1 MWTWTWIN
9 QGNCHIQSAMQL
21 PHPIMIALF
30 FTVVLKTLALALIF
44 NVVFKTLEFLL
55 VDQDDW
61 VTQFLV
67 FELRDNKIK
76 QSCNSFTKILNS
88 LYYWTFK
95 PFVDYVS
102 FIIFDTYISFNLWIL
117 AVSWSLIYYISF
129 NCLSPNYD
137 NLLKIFS
144 NCFEIK
150 NKILSRLRLR

>member
-1 MWTWTWIN
+1 MRTWTWIN

-102 FIIFDTYISFNLWIL
+102 FIIFFDTYISFNLWIL

-137 NLLKIFS
+137 FS
-144 NCFEIK
+144 SDK
-150 NKILSRLRLR
+150 SKLW